1 MLTTD
6 PVLEAIRQSVCG
18 YLRLGKGDTVLAAVS
33 GGMDSMAML
42 DGLARVRRTVAFEL
56 CVVHI
61 NHGLRAVEADRDEF
75 FVKGES
81 ERRGIAFFK
90 KDVDVAAARA
100 LTGESIEMAARRLR
114 YDALRD
120 AADAFSG
127 VVAVMTAHHRQD
139 QAETV
144 LERLI
149 RGTGTTGLRGIRAER
164 PLGRHLLQRPLLAVD
179 KAAIASYVASTSTP
193 FLHDSSNLDLAFT
206 RNRIRVGLLP
216 LLQQSFNP
224 QVVDSLSRL
233 TEIAAAEDD
242 YLVAQATAA
251 ASGCVRFA
259 GGGATGPQAVRSA
272 CVQRAPFAGLPLAL
286 QRRVITLVLGYVRPG
301 VSWSFARLETV
312 RRLSDSEVAGTLL
325 RDIGFG
331 LAAVLTPTDVQ
342 IAATTEF
349 TSKPDFCIEFAW
361 DQEMLLPGSAFRR
374 LRVTST
380 VTPPPQVWPAS
391 KWETYVSVEH
401 AWTLSWRPWQPGDR
415 IEPLGLSG
423 HSKLVSD
430 VLTNAGV
437 TGPRRQG
444 FPILCARDC
453 VIWVPGC
460 GRSRHALVGEQD
472 QTALHVTASEVVD
485 AH

>member
-18 YLRLGKGDTVLAAVS
+18 YLRQGKGDTVLAAVS
-33 GGMDSMAML
+33 GGMDSMVLL
-42 DGLARVRRTVAFEL
+42 DSLAEVRRTVVFEL
-56 CVVHI
+56 VAVHI
-61 NHGLRAVEADRDEF
+61 NHGLRAEESDRDEV
-75 FVKGES
+75 FVKAES
-81 ERRGIAFFK
+81 ERRGVTFFK
-90 KDVDVAAARA
+90 KGVDVAGARA

-114 YDALRD
+114 YDALRA
-120 AADAFSG
+120 AADSFSG
-127 VVAVMTAHHRQD
+127 IVAILTAHHRQD

-164 PLGRHLLQRPLLAVD
+164 SLGRHLLLRPLLGVD
-179 KAAIASYVASTSTP
+179 KAAIASYAASTSTV
-193 FLHDSSNLDLAFT
+193 FVHDSSNDDVAFS
-206 RNRIRVGLLP
+206 RNRIRVSLLP
-216 LLQQSFNP
+216 LLQASFNP

-233 TEIAAAEDD
+233 TEIAAADD
-242 YLVAQATAA
+242 EYLFAQARAA
-251 ASGCVRFA
+251 ATTCVRY
-259 GGGATGPQAVRSA
+259 TGRRSPDEQARRRAS
-272 CVQRAPFAGLPLAL
+272 VQREPFTQLPLAL

-312 RRLSDSEVAGTLL
+312 RSLSVSVGTGTVL

-331 LAAVLTPTDVQ
+331 LRAFLTPTDVQ
-342 IAATTEF
+342 IASATEF
-349 TSKPDFCIEFAW
+349 TSTLDFFMENAW
-361 DQEMLLPGSAFRR
+361 DQEILLPGSAFGR

-380 VTPPPQVWPAS
+380 MMTPPRVWPVS
-391 KWETYVSVEH
+391 KWETYVSVAH
-401 AWTLSWRPWQPGDR
+401 ASTLSWRPWQTGDR

-430 VLTNAGV
+430 VLTDGGI

-460 GRSRHALVGEQD
+460 SRSRHALVADQD
-472 QTALHVTASEVVD
+472 QTALHVTALEVAD
-485 AH
+485 AQ